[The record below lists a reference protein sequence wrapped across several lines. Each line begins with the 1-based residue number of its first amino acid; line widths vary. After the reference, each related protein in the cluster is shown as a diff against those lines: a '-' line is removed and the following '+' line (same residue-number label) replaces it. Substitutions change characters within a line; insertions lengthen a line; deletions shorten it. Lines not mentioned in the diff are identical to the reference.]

1 MCDKLILLPFLAIF
15 KHWKRRPLQLILIL
29 VGLTTATALWNSVH
43 LINNEAQKAY
53 SDAQI
58 LSEISN
64 EKTILAKNG
73 LYFEDKYFSELR
85 RLGWPITPRIEGP
98 INNVK
103 INGSE
108 LDVVVIG
115 IDPLS
120 TFQNKSLDTFP
131 QDLRPEKF
139 LRGSRV
145 IVGGPKTIKALKV
158 KELVYNFVI
167 SNHFPEGFAL
177 TDISIAQKILNAGN
191 KLTSLDLVGG
201 LPSELS
207 DLEARGLRLKQNDN
221 DVDLSSLTKSFHLN
235 LTAFGLLSYIVG
247 LFIVYATINLAF
259 EQRKGIL
266 KSLRSLGFSAVTVT
280 SLMIVEVLIISL
292 IAGNLGV
299 ILSYFLAAALL
310 PDVAITLNG
319 LFGANL
325 DNGLSVEPSFWF
337 SSLGISVFGAACSSA
352 PSLFKIGTLSPIESS
367 KKIAWYKKTKSN
379 LKYQFA
385 TAIALMISIIYFFK
399 FGDGLISA
407 FLLLGSTLISATLL
421 LPIFLWLSIS
431 LILKYKFKNPLV
443 HWFFADSKQQIN
455 SLSVSLMA
463 LLIALAVNVG
473 VGGMVESFRKTFIG
487 WLDQRLVSELYILA
501 PDIEIAKKIEIN
513 LTNKVSAILP
523 IVKVSQK
530 IFDTSIEIFGFVP
543 HSTYQEHWPLLEE
556 NTKVW
561 EMLRQEKGL
570 IINEQLSRRLKLS
583 VSDMIEFQS
592 STGKKLSFEILG
604 VYSDYGNPKGQLM
617 LPYGLFK
624 RYFPDV
630 PKLRFA
636 IRLPKEMI
644 PQIRSDLKS
653 AFSKKKI
660 IITDQTEI
668 KSLSTKIFDKTFSIT
683 RALSLLTLGVAG
695 VALFTSTAALSD
707 NRNSQ
712 LAPLWAIGVQQNT
725 LAALETIRALA
736 LSMLTFVFALP
747 IGLCVVFLLTNY
759 VNLEAFDWKLPIYY
773 FPYQWLSL
781 LLLTLIMTFLSTA
794 LHSIKLSRASPS
806 ELLKASLYDT

>member
-1 MCDKLILLPFLAIF
+1 M
-15 KHWKRRPLQLILIL
+15 
-29 VGLTTATALWNSVH
+29 
-43 LINNEAQKAY
+43 
-53 SDAQI
+53 
-58 LSEISN
+58 
-64 EKTILAKNG
+64 
-73 LYFEDKYFSELR
+73 
-85 RLGWPITPRIEGP
+85 
-98 INNVK
+98 
-103 INGSE
+103 
-108 LDVVVIG
+108 
-115 IDPLS
+115 
-120 TFQNKSLDTFP
+120 
-131 QDLRPEKF
+131 
-139 LRGSRV
+139 
-145 IVGGPKTIKALKV
+145 
-158 KELVYNFVI
+158 
-167 SNHFPEGFAL
+167 
-177 TDISIAQKILNAGN
+177 
-191 KLTSLDLVGG
+191 
-201 LPSELS
+201 
-207 DLEARGLRLKQNDN
+207 
-221 DVDLSSLTKSFHLN
+221 
-235 LTAFGLLSYIVG
+235 
-247 LFIVYATINLAF
+247 
-259 EQRKGIL
+259 
-266 KSLRSLGFSAVTVT
+266 
-280 SLMIVEVLIISL
+280 
-292 IAGNLGV
+292 
-299 ILSYFLAAALL
+299 
-310 PDVAITLNG
+310 
-319 LFGANL
+319 
-325 DNGLSVEPSFWF
+325 
-337 SSLGISVFGAACSSA
+337 
-352 PSLFKIGTLSPIESS
+352 
-367 KKIAWYKKTKSN
+367 
-379 LKYQFA
+379 
-385 TAIALMISIIYFFK
+385 
-399 FGDGLISA
+399 
-407 FLLLGSTLISATLL
+407 
-421 LPIFLWLSIS
+421 
-431 LILKYKFKNPLV
+431 
-443 HWFFADSKQQIN
+443 
-455 SLSVSLMA
+455 
-463 LLIALAVNVG
+463 
-473 VGGMVESFRKTFIG
+473 
-487 WLDQRLVSELYILA
+487 
-501 PDIEIAKKIEIN
+501 
-513 LTNKVSAILP
+513 
-523 IVKVSQK
+523 SQK

-556 NTKVW
+556 KTKVW

-653 AFSKKKI
+653 LSSKKKI
-660 IITDQTEI
+660 LITDQTEI

-736 LSMLTFVFALP
+736 LSMLTFIFALP